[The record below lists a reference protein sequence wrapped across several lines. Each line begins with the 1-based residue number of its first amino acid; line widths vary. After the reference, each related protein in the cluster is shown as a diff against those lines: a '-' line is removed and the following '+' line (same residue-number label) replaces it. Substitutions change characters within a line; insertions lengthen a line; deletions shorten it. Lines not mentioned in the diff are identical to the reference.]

1 LNTIYDLEMNSIL
14 TGMTVL
20 KMAPL

>member
-1 LNTIYDLEMNSIL
+1 LNRICDLEMNSIL
-14 TGMTVL
+14 TAMTVL